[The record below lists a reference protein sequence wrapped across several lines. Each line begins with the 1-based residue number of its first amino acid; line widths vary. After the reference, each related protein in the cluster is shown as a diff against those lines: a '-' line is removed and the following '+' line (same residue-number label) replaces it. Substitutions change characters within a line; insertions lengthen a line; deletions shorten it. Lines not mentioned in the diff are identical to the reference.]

1 MEYQEYINLGFKRV
15 EANDTVELKRT
26 GYSGFVLTKKLR
38 DKVYIEVYAGS
49 LCEPK
54 LYVEKKNSIEC
65 FILQLTSDD
74 ILELLN
80 ENKL

>member
-15 EANDTVELKRT
+15 ETSDTVEFQRT
-26 GYSGFVLTKKLR
+26 GYSGFILSKKLR
-38 DKVYIEVYAGS
+38 SGVFIEAYSGD
-49 LCEPK
+49 LFDPK

-65 FILQLTSDD
+65 FILQLTRED

-80 ENKL
+80 

>member
-15 EANDTVELKRT
+15 ETNDTVELKRT
-26 GYSGFVLTKKLR
+26 GYGGFILTKKLR
-38 DKVYIEVYAGS
+38 SGVFIEANSES
-49 LCEPK
+49 LDDPK

-65 FILQLTSDD
+65 FILQLTRED

-80 ENKL
+80 EN